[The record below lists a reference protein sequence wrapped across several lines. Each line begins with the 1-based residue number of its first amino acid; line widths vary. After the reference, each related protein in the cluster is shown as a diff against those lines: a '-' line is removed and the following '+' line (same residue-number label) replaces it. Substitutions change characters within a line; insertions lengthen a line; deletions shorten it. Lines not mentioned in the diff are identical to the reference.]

1 MIDGSVWIG
10 SDADALLICRGED
23 RAGCESEAVDLSVYV
38 PLPHL
43 RPQVLGRDWKN
54 EIRDTGGENE
64 LK

>member
-10 SDADALLICRGED
+10 SDADALLICCGED

-43 RPQVLGRDWKN
+43 RPQVLGRD
-54 EIRDTGGENE
+54 
-64 LK
+64 